1 MDSPAALDPGE
12 EVEEVGVLF
21 VPAF

>member
-1 MDSPAALDPGE
+1 MDRPAATDPGE

-21 VPAF
+21 VPAL